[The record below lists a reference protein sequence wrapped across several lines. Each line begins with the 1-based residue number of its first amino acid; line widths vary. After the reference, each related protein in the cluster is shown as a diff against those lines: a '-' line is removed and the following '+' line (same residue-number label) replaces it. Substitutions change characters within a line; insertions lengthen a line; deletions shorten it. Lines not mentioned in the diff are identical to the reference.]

1 MPQPLGQRPQILR
14 PLKQSPPQLNL
25 RDLLGPKYDCAA
37 ESFAQQHVTAC
48 NANGLPAHTHPNHKA
63 NIHVLR
69 TVQTTP
75 EGAIQNALS
84 TWWSQLARFGMR
96 SNMMFYN
103 SEFQRGNSN
112 VLSWSKMAWWNT
124 IYVGCSVKHCGTYYL
139 TACMYRP
146 GGNHVNQHVYKVGA
160 VCSECPKGQCDGQ
173 ALCRW

>member
-75 EGAIQNALS
+75 EGAIQN
-84 TWWSQLARFGMR
+84 
-96 SNMMFYN
+96 
-103 SEFQRGNSN
+103 
-112 VLSWSKMAWWNT
+112 MAWWNT